1 VRMERQHVLRL
12 PDRRFAFLI
21 EESVVRAAVGEAD
34 AMLAQLAHL
43 LTVSALPNV
52 SLGIIPCSADRS
64 RIRAVES
71 FYMHDETQVNVELV
85 SAYLTLV
92 RPSEVA
98 MYAQV
103 FRMLAELAVYG
114 PTARKIITGAI
125 DALG

>member
-1 VRMERQHVLRL
+1 
-12 PDRRFAFLI
+12 
-21 EESVVRAAVGEAD
+21 
-34 AMLAQLAHL
+34 
-43 LTVSALPNV
+43 
-52 SLGIIPCSADRS
+52 
-64 RIRAVES
+64 
-71 FYMHDETQVNVELV
+71 MHDETQVNVELV